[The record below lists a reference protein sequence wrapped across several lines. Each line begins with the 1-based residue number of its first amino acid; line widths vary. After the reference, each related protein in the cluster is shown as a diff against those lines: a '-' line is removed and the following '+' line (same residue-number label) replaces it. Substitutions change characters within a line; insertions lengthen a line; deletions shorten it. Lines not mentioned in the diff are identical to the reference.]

1 MSCEIGSPAPAAGR
15 RGPRPPRRLLL
26 DIGAHAPFVEQLV
39 NLTAQQLATVLAN

>member
-15 RGPRPPRRLLL
+15 RGPRPPLL

-39 NLTAQQLATVLAN
+39 NLTAQQLATALAN